1 MLKCVDV
8 DISNVNVLF
17 AAMDLKLPLL
27 NPYLD
32 KTASF
37 NNGVNFAVAAST
49 ALDDTF
55 FAARNIPMK
64 WAKTNAPLSV
74 QLNWFK
80 TYLNSSVCQS
90 NSGCFL
96 FIGFDIVIKHLAILY
111 VLLLY

>member
-1 MLKCVDV
+1 MRAS
-8 DISNVNVLF
+8 I
-17 AAMDLKLPLL
+17 DLKLPLL

-32 KTASF
+32 KNASF

-49 ALDDTF
+49 ALDDWF

-64 WAKTNAPLSV
+64 WAKNNAPLSV

-90 NSGCFL
+90 NTGRFS
-96 FIGFDIVIKHLAILY
+96 FIVSDIVST
-111 VLLLY
+111 